1 MFKKIYPRE
10 KYIGRIRPFFDSDI
24 IKIITGIR
32 RCGKS
37 CILKAIINELIEKG
51 IEEQEIIYVPLD
63 KRGYKLSFY

>member
-63 KRGYKLSFY
+63 KRGYKSL

>member
-10 KYIGRIRPFFDSDI
+10 KHIGRIRPFFDSDI

-37 CILKAIINELIEKG
+37 CILKGIINELFEKG
-51 IEEQEIIYVPLD
+51 TEAMS
-63 KRGYKLSFY
+63 LS